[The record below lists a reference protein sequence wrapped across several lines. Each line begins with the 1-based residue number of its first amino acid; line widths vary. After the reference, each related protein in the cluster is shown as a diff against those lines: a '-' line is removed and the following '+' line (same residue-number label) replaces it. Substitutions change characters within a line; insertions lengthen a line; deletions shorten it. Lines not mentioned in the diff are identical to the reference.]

1 MALFKSRKGSD
12 DPPAAAVPSESV
24 DAARKR
30 ARHRL
35 IGAALLVLAGVIGF
49 PLLFDTQPRPIA
61 VDIPIEIPDKNKAR
75 PVAIVVAPPARASAE
90 APVVKAAPVVTP
102 KPSEKVAD
110 KVTDKSTDK
119 STDKAP
125 DKLTDKGPEKIAEK
139 ITEKVT
145 ERVVMPAAKPLADAA
160 AKAAVAEAKP
170 AAKPS
175 DAAKAQALLDGSS
188 GDKPAPAET
197 RFVVQVG
204 AFADAALAKEARAKL
219 ERAGLKTY
227 TTVVE
232 TKEGQRTRVRVG
244 PFVDRTDADTA
255 ASKIKALDLPAAIL
269 VL

>member
-1 MALFKSRKGSD
+1 MALFKSRKGND
-12 DPPAAAVPSESV
+12 DPLAVTAPSESV
-24 DAARKR
+24 EAVRKR

-49 PLLFDTQPRPIA
+49 PLLFDTQPRPVA
-61 VDIPIEIPDKNKAR
+61 VNIPIEIPDKNKAR
-75 PVAIVVAPPARASAE
+75 PVAIVIAPPARAAAE
-90 APVVKAAPVVTP
+90 APAVKAAAVVAP
-102 KPSEKVAD
+102 KPPEKMLKPPDSPAKLAEPKDTVVGAKVAE
-110 KVTDKSTDK
+110 KAGEK
-119 STDKAP
+119 STDKAS
-125 DKLTDKGPEKIAEK
+125 DKASDKA
-139 ITEKVT
+139 
-145 ERVVMPAAKPLADAA
+145 
-160 AKAAVAEAKP
+160 

-188 GDKPAPAET
+188 GDKPAPAES

-232 TKEGQRTRVRVG
+232 TKDGQRTRVRVG
-244 PFVDRTDADTA
+244 PFVDKTDADSA

>member
-1 MALFKSRKGSD
+1 MALFKSRKGND
-12 DPPAAAVPSESV
+12 DPLAATAPSESV
-24 DAARKR
+24 EAVRKR

-35 IGAALLVLAGVIGF
+35 MGAALLVLAGVIGF
-49 PLLFDTQPRPIA
+49 PLLFDTQPRPVA

-75 PVAIVVAPPARASAE
+75 SVAIVVAPPGRAAAE
-90 APVVKAAPVVTP
+90 APAVKAAPVVAP
-102 KPSEKVAD
+102 KPPEKMLKPTDAPVKLAEPKDTVVAAKVAE
-110 KVTDKSTDK
+110 KAGEK
-119 STDKAP
+119 STDKAS
-125 DKLTDKGPEKIAEK
+125 DKASDKA
-139 ITEKVT
+139 
-145 ERVVMPAAKPLADAA
+145 
-160 AKAAVAEAKP
+160 

-188 GDKPAPAET
+188 GDKPAPAES

-232 TKEGQRTRVRVG
+232 TKDGQRTRVRVG
-244 PFVDRTDADTA
+244 PFVDKADADSA

>member
-1 MALFKSRKGSD
+1 MALFKPRKGGD
-12 DPPAAAVPSESV
+12 ELPTAPPASESV

-61 VDIPIEIPDKNKAR
+61 VDIPIEIPDKNKVR
-75 PVAIVVAPPARASAE
+75 PMASVVTPSLPAPAVSAVARA
-90 APVVKAAPVVTP
+90 APAVPPKTPEKLVKAADASANPV
-102 KPSEKVAD
+102 E
-110 KVTDKSTDK
+110 
-119 STDKAP
+119 
-125 DKLTDKGPEKIAEK
+125 
-139 ITEKVT
+139 
-145 ERVVMPAAKPLADAA
+145 AKD
-160 AKAAVAEAKP
+160 AAVAPKSGEKTAALVIKP
-170 AAKPS
+170 TLPAVPTLPALVTPDATKKAATSDSKDPPKS
-175 DAAKAQALLDGSS
+175 ADAAKAQALLDATTTERPS
-188 GDKPAPAET
+188 AAET

-204 AFADAALAKEARAKL
+204 AFADAALAKEARSKL

-244 PFVDRTDADTA
+244 PFADKTDADTA

>member
-12 DPPAAAVPSESV
+12 DPPSAAVPSESF

-75 PVAIVVAPPARASAE
+75 PVAIVAAPVAPAAAP
-90 APVVKAAPVVTP
+90 APVAKAAPLVAP
-102 KPSEKVAD
+102 KPSEKAAEKVTEKVAEKVAD
-110 KVTDKSTDK
+110 K
-119 STDKAP
+119 P
-125 DKLTDKGPEKIAEK
+125 TDKGPEKIAEK
-139 ITEKVT
+139 GSEKGSEKVT
-145 ERVVMPAAKPLADAA
+145 EKVMTPATKPLADAA
-160 AKAAVAEAKP
+160 AKAAAAEAKP

-244 PFVDRTDADTA
+244 PFVDRTSADTA

>member
-12 DPPAAAVPSESV
+12 DPPAAPAPSESV
-24 DAARKR
+24 EVARKR

-75 PVAIVVAPPARASAE
+75 PVAIVAAPTPTPTAPAAAEASMSKSAPVVAPKPPEKMPKTAE
-90 APVVKAAPVVTP
+90 APVKQAEPKDAAIATKAA
-102 KPSEKVAD
+102 EK
-110 KVTDKSTDK
+110 
-119 STDKAP
+119 
-125 DKLTDKGPEKIAEK
+125 
-139 ITEKVT
+139 
-145 ERVVMPAAKPLADAA
+145 AAVSATKPLADAA
-160 AKAAVAEAKP
+160 VKAASPDVKP

-175 DAAKAQALLDGSS
+175 DAAKAQALLDGGG
-188 GDKPAPAET
+188 GDKPAPAEN

-204 AFADAALAKEARAKL
+204 AFADAALARQARAKL

-244 PFVDRTDADTA
+244 PFVDKTDADSA
-255 ASKIKALDLPAAIL
+255 ASKIKAMDLPAAIL

>member
-12 DPPAAAVPSESV
+12 DPPAAPAPSESV
-24 DAARKR
+24 EVARKR

-75 PVAIVVAPPARASAE
+75 PVAIVAAPTPTAPAAAE
-90 APVVKAAPVVTP
+90 APVAKSAPVVAP
-102 KPSEKVAD
+102 KP
-110 KVTDKSTDK
+110 
-119 STDKAP
+119 
-125 DKLTDKGPEKIAEK
+125 PEKMPKTADAPVKQAESKDAAIATKAAEK
-139 ITEKVT
+139 TAVSAT
-145 ERVVMPAAKPLADAA
+145 KPLADAA
-160 AKAAVAEAKP
+160 VKAASPDVKP

-175 DAAKAQALLDGSS
+175 DAAKAQALLDGGG
-188 GDKPAPAET
+188 GDKPAPAEN

-204 AFADAALAKEARAKL
+204 AFADAALARQARAKL

-244 PFVDRTDADTA
+244 PFVDKTDADTA
-255 ASKIKALDLPAAIL
+255 ASKIKAMDLPAAIL